1 MRKWREFE
9 IKLETLTPFR
19 IGGER
24 PIPGTTDVDSPVV
37 RVGDRIVVQ
46 STSLKGAYRAELE
59 RYLIDT
65 SYDKANKKWKDQW
78 TQPCI
83 PADERSI
90 SNDEKKLVDQGIYKY
105 CCSYPGFDSSI
116 CPICY
121 LLGARG
127 LTGFASVPFLNMEI
141 EEIARLQ
148 FIGID
153 RVTGVS
159 AKGRIGKFEVIPEG
173 NTFKGNLYLLQ
184 EDDILGWKF
193 GKSRSLSDSNGDKWL
208 ESGEWTEE
216 KIIKDLIIDRLQNL
230 QFFGGFKSRGCG
242 RVRITVTPVN

>member
-1 MRKWREFE
+1 MRKWKKFE

-19 IGGER
+19 IGGEK
-24 PIPGTTDVDSPVV
+24 PVPGTTDVDSPVV
-37 RVGDRIVVQ
+37 RVGDKIVVQ

-65 SYDKANKKWKDQW
+65 FYDKVNKKWKDQW
-78 TQPCI
+78 IQPCI

-90 SNDEKKLVDQGIYKY
+90 SNDERKLIAQGIYKY
-105 CCSYPGFDSSI
+105 CCSYPRPDNSI

-127 LTGFASVPFLNMEI
+127 LIGFASIPFLNMET

-159 AKGRIGKFEVIPEG
+159 AKGRIGKFEVVPEG
-173 NTFKGNLYLLQ
+173 NTFKGTLFLLR
-184 EDDILGWKF
+184 EDDVLGWQL
-193 GKSRSLSDSNGDKWL
+193 GKPRSLSGSKGDKWL
-208 ESGEWTEE
+208 ESPGWTEE
-216 KIIKDLIIDRLQNL
+216 KLINDFIIDRLQNL

-242 RVRITVTPVN
+242 RVRLTITPVD